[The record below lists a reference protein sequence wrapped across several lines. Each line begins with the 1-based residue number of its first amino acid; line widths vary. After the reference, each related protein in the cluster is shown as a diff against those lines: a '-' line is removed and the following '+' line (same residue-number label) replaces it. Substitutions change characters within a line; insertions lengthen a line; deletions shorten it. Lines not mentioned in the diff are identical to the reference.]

1 MRAVFYIKKFNID
14 SFFGVKMNRFKF
26 INFLFAFLIILT
38 PFAICFGQQ
47 KVGDLKIESYVFENS
62 KKEKVDAEFGKLTV
76 PENRNN
82 PNSRLIELAFVRF
95 KSTSPN
101 PGSPIIYLAGGPGG
115 SGISTAEGS
124 RFPLFM
130 AMREFGDVIALD
142 QRSIGRSTPNL
153 ACRRESNLPLDK
165 PATRAEII
173 AFATGELKKCAD
185 KWRSQGVDLASYN
198 TNENADDI
206 ESLRQ
211 TLGAKKVSLWGISY
225 GTTLGLT
232 IIKRHGQNVD
242 RAILAGVEGLDD
254 ALKLPS
260 DVQQHLAD
268 IARLVK
274 VDSALNKEIPDFLAL
289 VKTVFDR
296 LEKQP
301 VTVEVTD
308 PQTKQKASVV
318 INKYALQ
325 LLTASVIGTD
335 SIAAFPRLYYAASK
349 GDYSEIASQW
359 IIAAKYRI
367 GSGSAMSYVTD
378 CSSGASSKCLKRV
391 AREAK
396 NTLLE
401 NAADIEF
408 PDVCAAWGN
417 PDLGEKFRASVKSKV
432 PVLLISGT
440 LDGRTPVSNAE
451 AVRRGFSNSTH
462 LIIKGAWHS
471 DPLFLSSPQIK
482 DAMQEFMRGVPVSTT
497 KITLPPLKFAPLK
510 P

>member
-1 MRAVFYIKKFNID
+1 
-14 SFFGVKMNRFKF
+14 MNRFKF
-26 INFLFAFLIILT
+26 VNFLKCINFLCASLLILT
-38 PFAICFGQQ
+38 PFAVCFGQRQ
-47 KVGDLKIESYVFENS
+47 AGDLKIEPYVFENS
-62 KKEKVDAEFGKLTV
+62 KKEKVDAELGKLIV

-95 KSTSPN
+95 KSASPN

-153 ACRRESNLPLDK
+153 ACSREANLPLDK
-165 PATRAEII
+165 PPTRAEVI
-173 AFATGELKKCAD
+173 AFANGELKKCAD
-185 KWRSQGVDLASYN
+185 KWRGRGVDIAGYN
-198 TNENADDI
+198 TDENADDI

-211 TLGAKKVSLWGISY
+211 ALGAKKVSLWGISY

-232 IIKRHGQNVD
+232 VIKRHGRNID
-242 RAILAGVEGLDD
+242 RAILAGIEGLDD

-260 DVQQHLAD
+260 DVQRHLAD
-268 IARLVK
+268 IASLVK
-274 VDSALNKEIPDFLAL
+274 ADPTLNEQIPDFLVL
-289 VKTVFDR
+289 VKTVLDR

-301 VTVEVTD
+301 VTVEATD
-308 PQTKQKASVV
+308 PQTKQKVSVV
-318 INKYALQ
+318 INKYAMQ

-335 SIAAFPRLYYAASK
+335 SIVTFPRLYYAASK
-349 GDYSEIASQW
+349 GDFSEVASLW
-359 IIAAKYRI
+359 LIAAKYRI
-367 GSGSAMSYVTD
+367 GFGSVMSYVTD
-378 CSSGASSKCLKRV
+378 CSSGASSKRLKRI

-417 PDLGEKFRASVKSKV
+417 PDLGEKFRAPVKSNV

-440 LDGRTPVSNAE
+440 LDGRTPISNAE
-451 AVRRGFSNSTH
+451 NARRGFPNSTH
-462 LIIKGAWHS
+462 LIIEGAWHS

-482 DAMQEFMRGVPVSTT
+482 DVMLEFMRGVPVSTT
-497 KITLPPLKFAPLK
+497 KIKLPPLKFAPLK
-510 P
+510 SQQRAASK

>member
-1 MRAVFYIKKFNID
+1 
-14 SFFGVKMNRFKF
+14 MNQYKF
-26 INFLFAFLIILT
+26 INFLFVPLIFLTLLT
-38 PFAICFGQQ
+38 NCFGQQ
-47 KVGDLKIESYVFENS
+47 KAGDLKIEPYVFENS
-62 KKEKVDAEFGKLTV
+62 KKEKVDAELGKLTV

-82 PNSRLIELAFVRF
+82 PNSRFIELAFVRF
-95 KSTSPN
+95 KSTAPN

-142 QRSIGRSTPNL
+142 QRSVGRSTPNL
-153 ACRRESNLPLDK
+153 GCRREANLPLDK
-165 PATRAEII
+165 SLTRVEIV
-173 AFATGELKKCAD
+173 AFATRELKKCAD
-185 KWRSQGVDLASYN
+185 KWHSQGVDLTGYN

-211 TLGAKKVSLWGISY
+211 ALGAKKVSLWGISY
-225 GTTLGLT
+225 GTTLSLSV
-232 IIKRHGQNVD
+232 IKRHGRNID

-268 IARLVK
+268 ISQLVK
-274 VDSALNKEIPDFLAL
+274 ADSTLNKEIPDFLAL
-289 VKTVFDR
+289 VKTVLDR

-308 PQTKQKASVV
+308 PQTKQKVPVV
-318 INKYALQ
+318 INKYAMQ

-335 SIAAFPRLYYAASK
+335 SIAAFPRLYYSASK

-359 IIAAKYRI
+359 MIAAKYRI
-367 GSGSAMSYVTD
+367 GFGSVMSYVTD
-378 CSSGASSKCLKRV
+378 CSNGASSKRLKRV

-396 NTLLE
+396 NTLLG

-417 PDLGEKFRASVKSKV
+417 PDLGDEFRASVKSNV
-432 PVLLISGT
+432 PVLFISGT
-440 LDGRTPVSNAE
+440 LDGRTPPRNAE
-451 AVRRGFSNSTH
+451 AARRGFPISMH
-462 LIIKGAWHS
+462 LIIEGAWHS

-482 DAMQEFMRGVPVSTT
+482 DAMLEFMRGVPVSTT
-497 KITLPPLKFAPLK
+497 RITLPPMKFALLK
-510 P
+510 S

>member
-1 MRAVFYIKKFNID
+1 
-14 SFFGVKMNRFKF
+14 MNPFKF
-26 INFLFAFLIILT
+26 INFLFAFVIVLT
-38 PFAICFGQQ
+38 PFATCFSQQ
-47 KVGDLKIESYVFENS
+47 KAGDLKIEPFVFENS
-62 KKEKVDAEFGKLTV
+62 QKEKVNAEFGKLIV

-95 KSTSPN
+95 KSTAPN

-115 SGISTAEGS
+115 SGISAAEGS

-130 AMREFGDVIALD
+130 AMRELGDVVALD

-153 ACRRESNLPLDK
+153 PCRREANLPLGK
-165 PATRAEII
+165 PATRAQVV
-173 AFATGELKKCAD
+173 AFAITELKKCAD
-185 KWRSQGVDLASYN
+185 KWRGQGVDITGYN
-198 TNENADDI
+198 TEENADDI

-211 TLGAKKVSLWGISY
+211 ALGAKKVSLWGISY

-232 IIKRHGQNVD
+232 IIKRHGQNVN

-260 DVQQHLAD
+260 DVERHLAD

-274 VDSALNKEIPDFLAL
+274 ADTSLNKEIPDFLAL
-289 VKTVFDR
+289 VKSVLDR

-301 VTVEVTD
+301 ATFEVTD
-308 PQTKQKASVV
+308 PQTKQKVPVV
-318 INKYALQ
+318 INKYAMQ
-325 LLTASVIGTD
+325 VLTAAVIGTD
-335 SIAAFPRLYYAASK
+335 SIATFPRLYYAASK
-349 GDYSEIASQW
+349 GDYSEVAAQW
-359 IIAAKYRI
+359 LIAAKYRI
-367 GSGSAMSYVTD
+367 GFGSVMSYVTD
-378 CSSGASSKCLKRV
+378 CSSGASSKRRKTV

-417 PDLGEKFRASVKSKV
+417 PDLGEKFRASVKSNV
-432 PVLLISGT
+432 PVLFISGT
-440 LDGRTPVSNAE
+440 LDGRTPISNAE
-451 AVRRGFSNSTH
+451 SARRGFPNNTH
-462 LIIKGAWHS
+462 LIIEGAWHS

-482 DAMQEFMRGVPVSTT
+482 DAMLEFMRGVPVSTT

-510 P
+510 SLEQAVSK